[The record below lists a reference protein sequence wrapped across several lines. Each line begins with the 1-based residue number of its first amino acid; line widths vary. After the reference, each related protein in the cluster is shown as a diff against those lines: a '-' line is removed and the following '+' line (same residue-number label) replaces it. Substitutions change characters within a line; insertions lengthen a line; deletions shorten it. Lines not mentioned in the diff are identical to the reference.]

1 MAKVDKDDPKTTGK
15 SSRPDEQTQRDT
27 GKAHTAAS
35 AKAAKAAKEAGGKQ
49 AAAGADDDSIYATI
63 PKDDM
68 EIPHPDGLNLGEYSE
83 HLYEV
88 AKLKGIAGEGGWSG
102 LTLALVKSNIRDF
115 AERGEL
121 WLPPEDWVPAP
132 RDASRFSRIFVN
144 TTTGLALNK
153 DALTGRVMVKRCLP
167 NSPAL
172 KLGIQ
177 PGTFLVS
184 VNGVRIPDK
193 HHQEIK
199 MIIRRAQRPVR
210 IEFSTVWPPRSEQTF
225 FSRVFTETTIGLALN
240 MDTNS
245 RTIVTR
251 CLPNTPAFR
260 RDIPTGVYVVGKHF
274 KEVQK
279 MCKDAERPLKID
291 FSTIPPAK
299 KGERPP
305 KPVEEAVA
313 NLGIVAEAPEP
324 ETKAATASPAPA
336 TTPSKEVD
344 DDE

>member
-1 MAKVDKDDPKTTGK
+1 
-15 SSRPDEQTQRDT
+15 
-27 GKAHTAAS
+27 
-35 AKAAKAAKEAGGKQ
+35 
-49 AAAGADDDSIYATI
+49 
-63 PKDDM
+63 M
-68 EIPHPDGLNLGEYSE
+68 EIPHPDGLNLGEYSD

-102 LTLALVKSNIRDF
+102 MTLALVKTNIRDS
-115 AERGEL
+115 AEKGEL
-121 WLPPEDWVPAP
+121 WMPPEDWIPKP
-132 RDASRFSRIFVN
+132 RDFSRFARVFIN

-153 DALTGRVMVKRCLP
+153 DALTGRVVVKRCLP

-184 VNGVRIPDK
+184 VAGERIPDK

-199 MIIRRAQRPVR
+199 MIIRRAKRPVT

-225 FSRVFTETTIGLALN
+225 FSRVFTENTLGLALN
-240 MDTNS
+240 MDSSN

-260 RDIPTGVYVVGKHF
+260 RDIPTGVYVVSVNDEYVVGKHF

-279 MCKDAERPLKID
+279 LCKDAERPLTIS

-313 NLGIVAEAPEP
+313 NLGIVSEAG
-324 ETKAATASPAPA
+324 ETEAKQTELAAKPVQGTTA
-336 TTPSKEVD
+336 SKEVEVD
-344 DDE
+344 